1 MIMSRNVRPMQVLN
15 AALAIFVV
23 VAVAA
28 MRSPVRAAARQ
39 APGQTERSVADGI
52 YTDAQRTRG
61 QAIYTAECADCHAAD
76 LTGGDT
82 APSLSGYEFLAAWK
96 GTTVGE
102 LFEKIGTM
110 PPTTP
115 GKLSPQQSAD
125 VLAFILSK
133 NNFRAGAT
141 ELAGDVAAL
150 KAIKFEGQTAADAAP
165 EPNRSVMDG
174 VYTEEQ
180 NRRGQAVYADAC
192 ASCHAAALTG
202 ADVVP
207 ALVGAD
213 FLGKW
218 TGATAGE
225 LFERIRTTMP
235 QASPGSL
242 SPQQYADIVAHIFN
256 KNRFPAGRTP
266 LDGDAAALG
275 MIRIETTKKR

>member
-1 MIMSRNVRPMQVLN
+1 MSRNVRPNQMLS
-15 AALAIFVV
+15 AALAIFGV
-23 VAVAA
+23 VAATA
-28 MRSPVRAAARQ
+28 MRSPVRASAQQ
-39 APGQTERSVADGI
+39 APPRSVADGV
-52 YTDAQRTRG
+52 YTEEQRTRG
-61 QAIYTAECADCHAAD
+61 QAIYTAECADCHGAD

-82 APSLSGYEFLAAWK
+82 APSLSGYEFVAAWK

-102 LFEKIGTM
+102 LFEKVRTM
-110 PPTTP
+110 PPTSP

-133 NNFRAGAT
+133 NNFGAGTT
-141 ELAGDVAAL
+141 ELTGDVAAL
-150 KAIKFEGQTAADAAP
+150 KSIAFDSGQGGADAAP

-180 NRRGQAVYADAC
+180 NRRGQAAYADAC
-192 ASCHAAALTG
+192 ATCHGPALSG

-207 ALVGAD
+207 ALAGQD

-218 TGATAGE
+218 TGATANE

-242 SPQQYADIVAHIFN
+242 SPQQYVDIVAHIFSR
-256 KNRFPAGRTP
+256 NRFPAGRTP
-266 LDGDAAALG
+266 LDPDAAALK
-275 MIRIETTKKR
+275 MIRIETSKKR